1 MDSAEVYMTLIR
13 PSMVPVFGE
22 AAPLEFTGQVE
33 LNNWSWTLK
42 NADEDTRAREAA
54 KDYNERS
61 SFQSTEGSLN
71 IRAKIEGLNDKKRLL
86 AAQKARKKAEDAL
99 DKRYKDDKGNFLPGK
114 QDKWQQE
121 RDSIRTEFEK
131 GEEQA
136 AEDQLIALVNLGQVY
151 ERDKIKRIKEE
162 DAAIKA
168 VDEQIKE
175 MNKDAE
181 EANRNKNFEF
191 TFSKR
196 VDIATTQMLN
206 SMKAGDLFPVAILTL
221 HQRAAKFNHG
231 ASLIITVEKL
241 RLLEYQLKCEVSET
255 MTDMREEWTAEFF
268 SLAYVYK
275 NRGQIK
281 TEKAVGQAITAALTQ
296 GTVRTFTMKNS
307 SLPSL
312 PI

>member
-33 LNNWSWTLK
+33 LANWSWTLK
-42 NADEDTRAREAA
+42 NEEEDTRAKEAA
-54 KDYNERS
+54 KSYNERS
-61 SFQSTEGSLN
+61 TFLSTRDSSG
-71 IRAKIEGLNDKKRLL
+71 IRKQIEQLNDNKRNL
-86 AAQKARKKAEDAL
+86 AAVKARDKALAALDARKGGDQADKERERKEILKDFDASEKAAKTELADAL
-99 DKRYKDDKGNFLPGK
+99 YNIDQVESRRRVKREREESAEVTRINQEIK
-114 QDKWQQE
+114 Q
-121 RDSIRTEFEK
+121 
-131 GEEQA
+131 
-136 AEDQLIALVNLGQVY
+136 LG
-151 ERDKIKRIKEE
+151 
-162 DAAIKA
+162 
-168 VDEQIKE
+168 
-175 MNKDAE
+175 KDAE
-181 EANRNKNFEF
+181 AADRNENFEF

-206 SMKAGDLFPVAILTL
+206 SMKSGDVFPMAVLTL
-221 HQRAAKFNHG
+221 FQRAAKFNHG

-241 RLLEYQLKCEVSET
+241 RLLDYQLKCEVSDT

-268 SLAYVYK
+268 SMAYVYK

-281 TEKAVGQAITAALTQ
+281 SEKAVGQAITAAITQ

-312 PI
+312 PF